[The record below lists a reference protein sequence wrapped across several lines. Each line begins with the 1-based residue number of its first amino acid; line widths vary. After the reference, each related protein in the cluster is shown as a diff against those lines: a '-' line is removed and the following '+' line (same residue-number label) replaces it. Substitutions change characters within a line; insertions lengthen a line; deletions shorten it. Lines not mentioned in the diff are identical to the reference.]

1 MSPRNRHNN
10 WQVLS
15 NSMDYPRGLGLLSWP
30 SPILRR
36 SPLICSGL
44 LGINT
49 GGVSDGL
56 RIAGYLSGRYR
67 QRASS
72 LPPILIVIYSFL
84 QVHLIVVLNGH

>member
-10 WQVLS
+10 WYGLPEGVGAFVLALPYLKTVAS
-15 NSMDYPRGLGLLSWP
+15 YLQRVAWEKH
-30 SPILRR
+30 RR
-36 SPLICSGL
+36 CIG
-44 LGINT
+44 
-49 GGVSDGL
+49 GL

-72 LPPILIVIYSFL
+72 LPPILIIIDSFL